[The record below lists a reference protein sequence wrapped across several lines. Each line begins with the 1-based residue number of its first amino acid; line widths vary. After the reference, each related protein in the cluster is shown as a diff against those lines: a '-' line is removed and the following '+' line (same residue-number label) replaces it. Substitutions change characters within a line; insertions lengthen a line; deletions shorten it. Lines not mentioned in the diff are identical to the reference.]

1 MNKKTKLILQ
11 LFVLGMCWAVIYSLA
26 FIQYLLYDPLKEALG
41 CSNAQLGLL
50 MTIFGLGNI
59 FGAPIGGW
67 LADRFDYKKLFS
79 LSLLFNGILSFI
91 FAINLNYSFAIIIWI
106 GLALAALVMNYP
118 SHIKIVRM
126 LADDENQGKIFGFN
140 EAFVGVGSIIINAVF
155 LYIFGKFVGATVGM
169 RGVVIAI
176 GVVSII
182 CSVVSWFILK
192 DVGTR
197 SDESDEVEEKLSSKD
212 FFIVLKSP
220 ETWMLGIGIFA
231 VYSFAVT
238 MSYFTPYM
246 TAVLGG
252 TVALSGVLSIIRI
265 HGLRLVGAP
274 FGGWL
279 SDKIKS
285 VSKVLIIVYVVG
297 IMTLVL
303 FMKLPYN
310 TSITIFVFLTF
321 VVGFV
326 VYMGKGSYY
335 AVSSELNI
343 PRKYSAT
350 TVGIAAALGFS
361 PDVFLFALA
370 GHWLDTY
377 GNKGYTYLFTF
388 QLVILVIGI
397 LGSMMVLRYKK
408 KKDINTVNAN

>member
-26 FIQYLLYDPLKEALG
+26 FIQYLLYDPFQQSLG
-41 CSNAQLGLL
+41 CSNAELGLL

-67 LADRFDYKKLFS
+67 LADRFDYRKIFS
-79 LSLLFNGILSFI
+79 LSLLVNGILSFV
-91 FAINLNYSFAIIIWI
+91 FVMNYSYSFAIVIWI
-106 GLALAALVMNYP
+106 GLAFAALVMNYP

-155 LYIFGKFVGATVGM
+155 LYIFGRFVGTVAGM
-169 RGVVIAI
+169 RGVIIAI
-176 GVVSII
+176 GVISII
-182 CSVVSWFILK
+182 CSIVAWFIVK
-192 DVGTR
+192 DVGTKPEEL
-197 SDESDEVEEKLSSKD
+197 SEVEEKLSRKD

-252 TVALSGVLSIIRI
+252 TVALSGALSIIRI

-297 IMTLVL
+297 ILTLIL
-303 FMKLPYN
+303 FMKLPQS

-335 AVSSELNI
+335 AVSAELNI
-343 PRKYSAT
+343 PKKYAAS
-350 TVGIAAALGFS
+350 TVGMAAALGFS

-370 GHWLDTY
+370 GHWLDKY
-377 GNKGYTYLFTF
+377 GNQGYTYIFTF
-388 QLVILVIGI
+388 QLAILVIGI
-397 LGSMMVLRYKK
+397 IGSLFVLRYKK
-408 KKDINTVNAN
+408 KKGLVNAN

>member
-11 LFVLGMCWAVIYSLA
+11 LFVLGMCWAVIYSLG
-26 FIQYLLYDPLKEALG
+26 FIQYLLYDPFKESLG
-41 CSNAQLGLL
+41 CNNAQLGLL

-79 LSLLFNGILSFI
+79 LSLLGNGILSFV
-91 FAINLNYSFAIIIWI
+91 FAMNLNYDFAIIIWI
-106 GLALAALVMNYP
+106 GLAFTTLVMNYP

-140 EAFVGVGSIIINAVF
+140 EAFVGVGSIIINAIF
-155 LYIFGKFVGATVGM
+155 LYIFAKFVGATAGM
-169 RGVVIAI
+169 KAVIMAI

-182 CSVVSWFILK
+182 CSISSWFILRG
-192 DVGTR
+192 VGEK
-197 SDESDEVEEKLSSKD
+197 SDESNEVEEKLSRKD

-252 TVALSGVLSIIRI
+252 TVALSGVLSIVRL

-279 SDKIKS
+279 ADKIKS

-297 IMTLVL
+297 IMTLIL
-303 FMKLPYN
+303 FMKLPLDA
-310 TSITIFVFLTF
+310 SIGIFVLLTF
-321 VVGFV
+321 IVGFV
-326 VYMGKGSYY
+326 VYMGKGTYY
-335 AVSSELNI
+335 AVASELNI

-377 GNKGYTYLFTF
+377 GNKGYTYIFILQT
-388 QLVILVIGI
+388 VILVVGI
-397 LGSMMVLRYKK
+397 LGSLFVLRYKK
-408 KKDINTVNAN
+408 KKACAVE